1 VDIGVALQRKETQML
16 VLSRKPGE
24 SIVIDGRIVVKVLD
38 IGRGRVQVGIEAPR
52 EVPVERSELRRHQR
66 AVSAEVGQ
74 AEDGLTLVSSR

>member
-1 VDIGVALQRKETQML
+1 ML

-52 EVPVERSELRRHQR
+52 EVPVERSELRRQR
-66 AVSAEVGQ
+66 RVVSAEVGRS
-74 AEDGLTLVSSR
+74 EDGLALISSH